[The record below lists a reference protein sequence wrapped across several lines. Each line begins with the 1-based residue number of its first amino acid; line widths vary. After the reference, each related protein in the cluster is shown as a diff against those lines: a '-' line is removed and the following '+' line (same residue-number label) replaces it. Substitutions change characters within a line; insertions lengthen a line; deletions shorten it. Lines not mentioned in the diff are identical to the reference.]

1 MNIIEAEHLSKSY
14 IVKEYQKGLKN
25 NLKMIITPQYQKIKA
40 VDDLNFSVKKGEC
53 VGYVGPNGSGKS
65 TTIKMMCGILRP
77 SNGKLKVNGRI
88 PSENRIEN
96 SRDIGVVF
104 GNRSQLWW
112 DVPIIESFNWL
123 KNIYDIPNNV
133 FKENLSYFT
142 EILHLEN
149 ILKIPERQ
157 LSLGQRVKCNVA
169 AAFLHNPQ
177 IVFLDEPT
185 IGLDIEAKEVIRAFI
200 RKINNDRKVTFLITS
215 HDFDDIESLCNRIIL
230 LNKGNII
237 MDKNIKLVAQHFNNI
252 KCARIYADNTNVFKY
267 KYYKYDDGINVKVV
281 TNNWIELEYDL
292 CKIQIKELID
302 IISKDLTI
310 TDIEIRER
318 KIEEMISDVLKISN
332 KEETGY
338 EKSTIN

>member
-200 RKINNDRKVTFLITS
+200 RKINNDRKVTF
-215 HDFDDIESLCNRIIL
+215 
-230 LNKGNII
+230 
-237 MDKNIKLVAQHFNNI
+237 
-252 KCARIYADNTNVFKY
+252 
-267 KYYKYDDGINVKVV
+267 
-281 TNNWIELEYDL
+281 
-292 CKIQIKELID
+292 
-302 IISKDLTI
+302 
-310 TDIEIRER
+310 
-318 KIEEMISDVLKISN
+318 
-332 KEETGY
+332 
-338 EKSTIN
+338 

>member
-142 EILHLEN
+142 EILHLE
-149 ILKIPERQ
+149 K
-157 LSLGQRVKCNVA
+157 
-169 AAFLHNPQ
+169 
-177 IVFLDEPT
+177 
-185 IGLDIEAKEVIRAFI
+185 
-200 RKINNDRKVTFLITS
+200 DRKSTRLNSS
-215 HDFDDIESLCNRIIL
+215 H
-230 LNKGNII
+230 
-237 MDKNIKLVAQHFNNI
+237 
-252 KCARIYADNTNVFKY
+252 
-267 KYYKYDDGINVKVV
+267 
-281 TNNWIELEYDL
+281 
-292 CKIQIKELID
+292 
-302 IISKDLTI
+302 
-310 TDIEIRER
+310 
-318 KIEEMISDVLKISN
+318 
-332 KEETGY
+332 
-338 EKSTIN
+338 